1 MSNRKL
7 PEAVLAQVIF
17 SVSPGPTGLR
27 NFTELTWQTGLEVSL
42 LPDGARRNV
51 CIAA

>member
-1 MSNRKL
+1 MSKRVL
-7 PEAVLAQVIF
+7 PEALPAQEII